1 MLRGTRGTAQ
11 GDIVQFV
18 PYKQFMNNPTSLAAS
33 VLEEIP
39 TQVTQFY
46 KRIGKAPNQ
55 SRQINLSKVNA
66 NIESKGFTR
75 TGTLKD
81 EGYYMRSKFFLL
93 TKRSTTSWRS
103 FAWGDG
109 VESKYETTQCRW
121 KASAGACRR
130 ACPGEPDLSDP
141 RDATGRST
149 HDEYV

>member
-1 MLRGTRGTAQ
+1 
-11 GDIVQFV
+11 
-18 PYKQFMNNPTSLAAS
+18 MNNPTSLAAS

-55 SRQINLSKVNA
+55 SRQINLSQVNA
-66 NIESKGFTR
+66 NIETKGFTR

-81 EGYYMRSKFFLL
+81 EGYYMRSNFFLL
-93 TKRSTTSWRS
+93 TKRSTTGWRT

-109 VESKYETTQCRW
+109 VESKYETPKFSWR
-121 KASAGACRR
+121 ASAGACRR
-130 ACPGEPDLSDP
+130 ICPRQPELSDP
-141 RDATGRST
+141 RDAKRGST